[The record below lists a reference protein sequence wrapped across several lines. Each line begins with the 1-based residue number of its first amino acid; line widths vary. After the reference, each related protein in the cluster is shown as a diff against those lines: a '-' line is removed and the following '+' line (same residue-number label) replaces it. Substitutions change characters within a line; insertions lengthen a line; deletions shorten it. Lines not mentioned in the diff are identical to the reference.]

1 MAGRHH
7 RYTDVRTRKYSQWED
22 FSGDRHTKT
31 NHSILNFACGKKVT
45 GTASGVW

>member
-7 RYTDVRTRKYSQWED
+7 SLSDVRTRKYSQWED
-22 FSGDRHTKT
+22 FSGDQSYKT

-45 GTASGVW
+45 GYRNGVW